1 MMSDGC
7 EGNLAPVVLRLRYLQ
22 FSAGIDKDGPLHY
35 QLARAYQAA
44 GEPESELQIMP
55 RSE

>member
-7 EGNLAPVVLRLRYLQ
+7 EGNLAPVVFRLRYLQ
-22 FSAGIDKDGPLHY
+22 AAAGIDKDGSLHY

-44 GEPESELQIMP
+44 GETESEFQIMP
-55 RSE
+55 PSE